1 MLKFL
6 EIMAMIFMFI
16 LAFVA
21 FEWFIGV
28 FFASEFI
35 SFTGA
40 VICTVAL
47 FIAFMVS
54 CDERRFE

>member
-6 EIMAMIFMFI
+6 EIVAMIFMFI

-21 FEWFIGV
+21 FEWFIGI

-47 FIAFMVS
+47 LIAFMIS
-54 CDERRFE
+54 CEERRFE